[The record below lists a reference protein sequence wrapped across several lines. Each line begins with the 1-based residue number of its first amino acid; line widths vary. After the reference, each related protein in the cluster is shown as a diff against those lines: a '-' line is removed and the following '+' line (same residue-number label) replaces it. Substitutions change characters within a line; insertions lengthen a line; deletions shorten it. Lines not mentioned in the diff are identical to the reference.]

1 MPVSTSKLST
11 TDIYSVS
18 RLNREAKILMET
30 TFPRIRVEGEISN
43 LVCPASGHI
52 YFTLKDDRTQVSSA
66 MFKSRGQRLKF
77 KPTEGM
83 QVIVTARVSLYE
95 PRGNFQ
101 LIVDNIEEMGDGVL
115 QRAFEALKQRLKQ
128 EGLFASD
135 NKQVIP
141 AFPACIGVITS
152 PTGAAIRDILTVL
165 QRRFPATRVIIYPT
179 LVQGKQAAGQ
189 IAAMIQTADQR
200 AECDVLLLSRGGGS
214 LEDLWPFNEEIVA
227 HAVFSCTTPI
237 VSAVG
242 HEIDFVISDFV
253 ADQRCPTPSAA
264 AELLSQDQQDWLYT
278 LAEKNK
284 RLQTLITQILQSY
297 QQQLQQLQHR
307 LQQLHPGKILQ
318 QQAQRLDEME
328 QRLVIN
334 MRHNLQK
341 NQARLRENSAILHQ
355 HTPWHSICQMQ
366 QWRQELK
373 HRLQQAMQRQ
383 LTTLQQQIATLAHT
397 LDTVSPLATLQRG
410 YSITL
415 RLPERQVVTSS
426 SQLNK
431 GDQLETRLAIGSV
444 QSQVTGTK
452 K

>member
-1 MPVSTSKLST
+1 M
-11 TDIYSVS
+11 
-18 RLNREAKILMET
+18 LMET
-30 TFPRIRVEGEISN
+30 TFPNIRVEGEISN

-52 YFTLKDDRTQVSSA
+52 YFTLKDDRSQVSSA

-77 KPTEGM
+77 KPSEGM
-83 QVIVTARVSLYE
+83 QVIVSARVSLYE

-101 LIVDNIEEMGDGVL
+101 LIVDSMEEMGDGAL

-128 EGLFASD
+128 EGLFATEH
-135 NKQVIP
+135 KLAIP

-165 QRRFPATRVIIYPT
+165 QRRFPATRVIVYPT
-179 LVQGKQAAGQ
+179 LVQGKQAAEQ
-189 IAAMIQTADQR
+189 ISSMIQTADQR

-227 HAVFSCTTPI
+227 RAVFSCQTPI

-264 AELLSQDQQDWLYT
+264 AELLTQDQQDWLYT

-284 RLQTLITQILQSY
+284 RLQSLITNTLQSH
-297 QQQLQQLQHR
+297 QQQLKQLRHR
-307 LQQLHPGKILQ
+307 LQQQHPGKTLL
-318 QQAQRLDEME
+318 QQAQRLDELE

-334 MRHNLQK
+334 MQHNLQK
-341 NQARLRENSAILHQ
+341 NQARLRENIAMLRQ
-355 HTPWHSICQMQ
+355 HTPWHNICQMQ
-366 QWRQELK
+366 QWHQELK
-373 HRLQQAMQRQ
+373 HRLQQAMQHQ
-383 LTTLQQQIATLAHT
+383 LTQLQQQLGTLVRT
-397 LDTVSPLATLQRG
+397 LDMVSPLATLQRG

-415 RLPERQVVTSS
+415 RLPEQQVVTSS
-426 SQLNK
+426 SQLSK
-431 GDQLETRLAIGSV
+431 GDQLEIRLASGRV

-452 K
+452 ND